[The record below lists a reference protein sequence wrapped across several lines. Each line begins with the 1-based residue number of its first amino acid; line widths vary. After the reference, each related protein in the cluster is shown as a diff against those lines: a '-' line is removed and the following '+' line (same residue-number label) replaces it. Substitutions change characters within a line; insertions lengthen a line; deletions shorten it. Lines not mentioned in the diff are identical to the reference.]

1 MPTYTLYF
9 APDNASLVIRVVLE
23 ELGVVYDT
31 VAVNRTVKEQ
41 ESETYR
47 KLNPN
52 GLIPVCMID
61 GEPIFE
67 TAAIALILA
76 ERNGHLAPKPGDSG
90 RPRFL
95 KWLFFISNTI
105 HPDLRQLFYPKK
117 YVGRDKD
124 MLRAHAIITRERLCR
139 HFDILEQLY
148 AGSGGPYIGNDTLS
162 IVDIYAAL
170 CLRWTQ
176 VYPMSDPGLFRP
188 ENYPSLQR
196 LLTAMQSRP
205 AVARAF
211 EAEGISA
218 PYLLNASPPD
228 GTMGSPV

>member
-1 MPTYTLYF
+1 MYTLYF
-9 APDNASLVIRVVLE
+9 APDNASLVIRIVLE

-31 VAVNRTVKEQ
+31 VAVNRAVKEQ
-41 ESETYR
+41 ESEAYR
-47 KLNPN
+47 NLNPN

-61 GEPIFE
+61 DEPIFE
-67 TAAIALILA
+67 TAAIALALA
-76 ERNGHLAPKPGDSG
+76 ERHGHLAPMPGDSR
-90 RPRFL
+90 RPQFL
-95 KWLFFISNTI
+95 KWLFFISNTV

-117 YVGRDKD
+117 YVGRDQE
-124 MLRAHAIITRERLCR
+124 MLRAHATITRERLCR

-148 AGSGGPYIGNDTLS
+148 ASSGNPYIANDTVS

-176 VYPMSDPGLFRP
+176 VYPMSAPGLFRP

-218 PYLLNASPPD
+218 PYLLNGSPPD
-228 GTMGSPV
+228 GTKGSPV